1 MRIMPDNPKPMDVL
15 PLASSIIAAHL
26 SNAKVP
32 SDELP
37 GLVRTIYDTLASI
50 AHGDPPRGVP
60 AVPIAESVTSKHLV
74 CLEDG
79 LKLRM
84 LKRHLSQVHGMSP
97 EKYRARWGLSAD
109 YPMTATGYSQVR
121 SKLAKESGLGTRG
134 RRAQPV
140 AVGRPVAKR
149 KALKKRKKASGAS
162 L

>member
-1 MRIMPDNPKPMDVL
+1 MLRMPDSAKSVDVL
-15 PLASSIIAAHL
+15 PLVSSIMAAHL
-26 SNAKVP
+26 SNTKVP
-32 SDELP
+32 SGELP

-50 AHGDPPRGVP
+50 ARGDPPRGVP
-60 AVPIAESVTSKHLV
+60 AVPVAESVTSKHLV

-84 LKRHLSQVHGMSP
+84 LKRHLRQVHGMSP
-97 EKYRARWGLSAD
+97 EEYRARWGLLRD

-140 AVGRPVAKR
+140 EVRRPVAKR
-149 KALKKRKKASGAS
+149 KALKKKKPA
-162 L
+162 